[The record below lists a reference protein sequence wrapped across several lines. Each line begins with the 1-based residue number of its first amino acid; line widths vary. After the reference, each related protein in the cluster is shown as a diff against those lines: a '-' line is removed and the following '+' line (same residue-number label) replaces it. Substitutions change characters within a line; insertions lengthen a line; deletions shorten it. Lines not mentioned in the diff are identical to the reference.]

1 MAPTKT
7 TTLRVPNELRN
18 EIARIAEERGSSM
31 VEVVSDA
38 IDRLGRDDWW
48 ASVHTALNDISPSA
62 VESYEN
68 EAQRLDGASSDGL

>member
-18 EIARIAEERGSSM
+18 EIARIAADRGSSM

-38 IDRLGRDDWW
+38 IHRLERDDWW
-48 ASVHTALNDISPSA
+48 VSVHTALNDMSPSA
-62 VESYEN
+62 SESYEN
-68 EAQRLDGASSDGL
+68 EIQTLDGTSSDGL